1 MDENLTQ
8 EEIQSNINAAFDS
21 VNLINSLLTSEKTD
35 ENKNIVKRNFEH
47 LEIMLSKNWFI
58 DNLTQQ
64 QKIDIDSSIENGKL
78 FIL

>member
-8 EEIQSNINAAFDS
+8 EEIQNNINAAFDS

-35 ENKNIVKRNFEH
+35 ENKNTVKRNFEH
-47 LEIMLSKNWFI
+47 LEIMLPKSWFVT
-58 DNLTQQ
+58 NLTEQ
-64 QKIDIDSSIENGKL
+64 QKIDIDSSIEGGKL